1 MQNEITILPF
11 AHGPRPTLTRIRAR
25 HEQQLRQVFIGQ
37 ASICHV
43 RQGKKRVQW
52 GKRHLLCGQDCLLLI
67 APGTQINV
75 ANLPRAGEYA
85 ADMVSL
91 PPTLIDR
98 FRLHYPGQGVPAREA
113 GAISSIS
120 SVTQEAD
127 LLRAWRHLL
136 ECLRDEAALPLQCQ
150 AAEGL
155 LLALSLAGAM
165 GGLLRERGDAISH
178 HIEQHLLM
186 LPPEERSLERVADAF
201 HCSVSTLRRR
211 LAREQTGFRE
221 LLDKVQLGL
230 ALEQLQASSLPIA
243 DIAATCGYDSASRFA
258 MRFRQHYGISPSELR
273 QTLP

>member
-1 MQNEITILPF
+1 MQSDIAILPF
-11 AHGPRPTLTRIRAR
+11 AHGTGPTLTRIRAR
-25 HEQQLRQVFIGQ
+25 HEQQLRQVFIGL

-43 RQGKKRVQW
+43 RQGKKRLQW
-52 GKRHLLCGQDCLLLI
+52 GHRQLLCGQDVLVLL
-67 APGTQINV
+67 AAGTQVNV
-75 ANLPRAGEYA
+75 ANLPKGGEYA

-91 PPTLIDR
+91 PPALVER
-98 FRLHYPGQGVPAREA
+98 FRLHYPGQGVQAREA
-113 GAISSIS
+113 SAVS
-120 SVTQEAD
+120 SVKQEAD
-127 LLRAWRHLL
+127 TLRAWRHLQDCIR
-136 ECLRDEAALPLQCQ
+136 EEAAVELQCQ

-155 LLALSLAGAM
+155 LLALSLRGAI

-186 LPPEERSLERVADAF
+186 LTPEERSLERVAEAF

-230 ALEQLQASSLPIA
+230 ALDQLQASSLPIA
-243 DIAATCGYDSASRFA
+243 DIASACGYDSPSRFA

-273 QTLP
+273 QTLA